1 MAESPTQI
9 LASMGQMGTPA
20 RGVAPD
26 YAGDDISRTA
36 AKTRAVQQ
44 SLEAQRIRHGQSP
57 DKRPSWQTGGSLI
70 PRTVVKAP
78 RRAPTMPIAE
88 EAALAKYGSAVTART
103 PQRPVPSLGG
113 MRRRRGGG
121 LLIRQPPAAATAAYT
136 VPSPV
141 AEESTQLSFDTPP
154 NVRTERGPAARGSQ
168 TGISGLWTAERSPE
182 ASTQGE
188 LSPIGHSES
197 RIESVGARFDEHAQG
212 KESFTIGDLI
222 GMFTHHADSMKQ
234 ELAQQAAE
242 HSGRLASPDDHG
254 ALEEAMQ
261 SVEGAVH
268 TFMGRISS
276 APRALRPTRGPPA
289 PTKILRR
296 QEGPPPPTRILRR
309 QEGPPPPPPP
319 SPRIL
324 RARDGPPAQYRSQRG
339 TGSQSY
345 PYGGRQ
351 PRRIAEPGKS
361 RAGWVVH

>member
-1 MAESPTQI
+1 
-9 LASMGQMGTPA
+9 
-20 RGVAPD
+20 
-26 YAGDDISRTA
+26 
-36 AKTRAVQQ
+36 
-44 SLEAQRIRHGQSP
+44 
-57 DKRPSWQTGGSLI
+57 
-70 PRTVVKAP
+70 
-78 RRAPTMPIAE
+78 MPIAQ

-121 LLIRQPPAAATAAYT
+121 LLIRQPPAAAAASAAYAM
-136 VPSPV
+136 PSPV
-141 AEESTQLSFDTPP
+141 AEESTQVSYDIPP
-154 NVRTERGPAARGSQ
+154 NVRTKRGPAARGSQ
-168 TGISGLWTAERSPE
+168 SGISGLWTAERSPD
-182 ASTQGE
+182 ATTQGE

-234 ELAQQAAE
+234 QLAQQAAE
-242 HSGRLASPDDHG
+242 HYGRLASPDDHG
-254 ALEEAMQ
+254 ALEEAMHA
-261 SVEGAVH
+261 VEGAVH

-276 APRALRPTRGPPA
+276 APRALRPRRGPPA

-296 QEGPPPPTRILRR
+296 AEGPPAPTQILRR
-309 QEGPPPPPPP
+309 QEGPPAPT
-319 SPRIL
+319 RIL
-324 RARDGPPAQYRSQRG
+324 RARDGPPPQYRSQRG

-351 PRRIAEPGKS
+351 PGRIAEPGKS